1 MTETSHEP
9 LTFTRPNPFDAELI
23 EGPPIRAAS
32 PGGNYAETL
41 EEMGKRLIQRVAE
54 AAVGKGI
61 DLPSRQ
67 AFYMAPI
74 PADCEQVA
82 ALFTGWNPWP
92 IQDGPTICQPWRW
105 LANFSVLITRCTPAV
120 PGKAHRVT
128 GANSSIKTV
137 SVAQLE
143 AAAKL
148 ASDDAEVLLAVVNSL
163 VEIGADTSIVT
174 NAPSGGYQTVE
185 LNVPLISG
193 GSI

>member
-1 MTETSHEP
+1 MTQS
-9 LTFTRPNPFDAELI
+9 FSRFDPFAAELQ
-23 EGPPIRAAS
+23 EGPPIRAES
-32 PGGNYAETL
+32 PGAGYAETL

-54 AAVGKGI
+54 AAVGKEI
-61 DLPSRQ
+61 NLPSRQ

-92 IQDGPTICQPWRW
+92 IQDGPTICKPWRW
-105 LANFSVLITRCTPAV
+105 LANFSVIITRCTPAV
-120 PGKAHRVT
+120 PGKHRT
-128 GANSSIKTV
+128 GSTTSIKSV
-137 SVAQLE
+137 SVDQLK

-163 VEIGADTSIVT
+163 AEVGADTSIVT